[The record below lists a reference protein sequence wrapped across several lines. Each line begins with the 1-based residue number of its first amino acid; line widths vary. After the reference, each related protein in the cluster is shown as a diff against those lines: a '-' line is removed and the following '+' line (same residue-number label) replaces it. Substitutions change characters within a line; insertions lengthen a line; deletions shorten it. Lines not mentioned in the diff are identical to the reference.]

1 MSAVGGCVPWS
12 SSTVNLH
19 LRQSESA
26 QPVEAFRLDNGLD
39 VVVVPDTRAPVVTHM
54 VWYRNGSA
62 DDPAGKSGI
71 AHFLEHLMFKGTAR
85 WPAGEFSKIVA
96 GYGGQENAFTSFDYT
111 AYFQRVPKEHLRAMM
126 DYEADRMTGLAF
138 DESVVAP
145 ERDVVLEERR
155 MRVDADP
162 AAQLGEEFSSALFV
176 HHPYGTPIIG
186 WEHEIEGLS
195 RNDAFTYYQRFYT
208 PENAILVV
216 AGDTTADEVRKL
228 AEATYGQIAARGDK
242 PLRQRP
248 SEPDPRAAR
257 RVALSDPRVRQP
269 SLRRGW
275 LTPTYLS
282 GADRNEA
289 FALEFVA
296 EILGGGTTS
305 RLYRKLCAEQEIA
318 AGASAYFMGSMVD
331 RAAFQLST
339 SPRPGVGMDRLE
351 AGLDAVLAAFLEE
364 GPSELELARARTRL
378 VAETIFA
385 RDSQASLAR
394 IFGSA
399 LAIGETVEDVLA
411 WPQRIEAVGRD
422 AVVEAAR
429 RYLKPDRSVTGLLL
443 PSA

>member
-1 MSAVGGCVPWS
+1 M
-12 SSTVNLH
+12 TVHTPTARL
-19 LRQSESA
+19 SV
-26 QPVEAFRLDNGLD
+26 PVEAFRLANGLD
-39 VVVVPDTRAPVVTHM
+39 VVVVPDRRAPVVTHM

-186 WEHEIEGLS
+186 WEHEIEGLT
-195 RNDAFTYYQRFYT
+195 RDDAFTYYQRFYT

-216 AGDTTADEVRKL
+216 AGDTDLDEVRTL
-228 AEATYGQIAARGDK
+228 AEATYGQIAARGQAPVRK
-242 PLRQRP
+242 RP
-248 SEPDPRAAR
+248 AEPAPRAAR
-257 RVALSDPRVRQP
+257 RVSLSDPRVRQP

-282 GADRNEA
+282 GDRSEA
-289 FALEFVA
+289 FALELVA
-296 EILGGGTTS
+296 DILGGGTTS
-305 RLYRKLCAEQEIA
+305 RLYRQLCVEQELA

-331 RAAFQLST
+331 RAAFQMST
-339 SPRPGVGMDRLE
+339 SPRPGIDMAALE
-351 AGLDAVLAAFLEE
+351 AGLDVALTTFLAD
-364 GPSELELARARTRL
+364 GPSEIELSRARTRL

-385 RDSQASLAR
+385 RDSQSSLAR
-394 IFGSA
+394 IFGAS
-399 LAIGETVEDVLA
+399 LAVGETVEDVLA
-411 WPQRIEAVGRD
+411 WPERIEAVTRE
-422 AVVEAAR
+422 AVIEAAR
-429 RYLKPDRSVTGLLL
+429 RYLRPDRSVTGLLL
-443 PSA
+443 PAA

>member
-1 MSAVGGCVPWS
+1 M
-12 SSTVNLH
+12 TVHTPTARL
-19 LRQSESA
+19 SV
-26 QPVEAFRLDNGLD
+26 PVEAFRLANGLD
-39 VVVVPDTRAPVVTHM
+39 VVVVPDRRAPVVTHM

-186 WEHEIEGLS
+186 WEHEIEGLT
-195 RNDAFTYYQRFYT
+195 RDDAFTYYQRFYT

-216 AGDTTADEVRKL
+216 AGDTDLDEVRTL
-228 AEATYGQIAARGDK
+228 AEATYGQIAPRGQAPVRK
-242 PLRQRP
+242 RP
-248 SEPDPRAAR
+248 AEPAPRAAR
-257 RVALSDPRVRQP
+257 RVSLSDPRVRQP

-282 GADRNEA
+282 GDRSEA
-289 FALEFVA
+289 FALELVA
-296 EILGGGTTS
+296 DILGGGTTS
-305 RLYRKLCAEQEIA
+305 RLYRQLCVEQELA

-331 RAAFQLST
+331 RAAFQMST
-339 SPRPGVGMDRLE
+339 SPRPGIDMAALE
-351 AGLDAVLAAFLEE
+351 AGLDAALAAFLAD
-364 GPSELELARARTRL
+364 GPSEVELSRARTRL

-385 RDSQASLAR
+385 RDSQSSLAR
-394 IFGSA
+394 IFGAS
-399 LAIGETVEDVLA
+399 LAVGETVEDVLA
-411 WPQRIEAVGRD
+411 WPERIEAVTRE
-422 AVVEAAR
+422 AVIEAAR
-429 RYLKPDRSVTGLLL
+429 RYLRPDRSVTGLLL
-443 PSA
+443 PAA

>member
-1 MSAVGGCVPWS
+1 MNV
-12 SSTVNLH
+12 H
-19 LRQSESA
+19 LRQSEA
-26 QPVEAFRLDNGLD
+26 VQPVESFRLGNGLD

-145 ERDVVLEERR
+145 ERNVVLEERR

-176 HHPYGTPIIG
+176 HHPYGTPVIG

-195 RNDAFTYYQRFYT
+195 RDDAFTYYQRFYT

-216 AGDTTADEVRKL
+216 AGDTNATEVRKL
-228 AEATYGQIAARGDK
+228 AEETYGKIAGTGAT
-242 PLRQRP
+242 PLRKRP
-248 SEPDPRAAR
+248 AEPDPRAAR
-257 RVALSDPRVRQP
+257 RVALSDPRVHQP
-269 SLRRGW
+269 SLRRAW

-282 GADRNEA
+282 ASDRDEV
-289 FALEFVA
+289 FALELAA

-305 RLYRKLCAEQEIA
+305 RLYRKLCVEQEIA

-339 SPRPGVGMDRLE
+339 SPRPGTEMDKLE
-351 AGLDAVLAAFLEE
+351 AGLDAALATFLAE
-364 GPSELELARARTRL
+364 GPSEVELARARTRL

-385 RDSQASLAR
+385 RDSQSSLAR

-399 LAIGETVEDVLA
+399 LAVGETVEDVLS

>member
-1 MSAVGGCVPWS
+1 
-12 SSTVNLH
+12 VNVH
-19 LRQSESA
+19 PQQTQAA
-26 QPVEAFRLDNGLD
+26 QPVESFQLENGMD
-39 VVVVPDTRAPVVTHM
+39 VVVVPDHRAPVVTHM

-71 AHFLEHLMFKGTAR
+71 AHFLEHLMFKGTAK

-96 GYGGQENAFTSFDYT
+96 GFGGQENAFTSFDYT

-138 DESVVAP
+138 DESVVGP
-145 ERDVVLEERR
+145 ERDVVLEERK

-186 WEHEIEGLS
+186 WEHEIEELG
-195 RNDAFTYYQRFYT
+195 RDDAFAYYQRFYT

-216 AGDTTADEVRKL
+216 AGDTDAATVRRLAGETYGAIPARGEKPVRK
-228 AEATYGQIAARGDK
+228 
-242 PLRQRP
+242 RP
-248 SEPDPRAAR
+248 AEPDPRAAR
-257 RVALSDPRVRQP
+257 RVSLSDPRVRQP
-269 SLRRGW
+269 SLRRAW

-282 GADRNEA
+282 GDPSEV
-289 FALEFVA
+289 FALEIAA

-305 RLYRKLCAEQEIA
+305 RLYRKLCVEDELAS
-318 AGASAYFMGSMVD
+318 GASAYFMGSMVD

-339 SPRPGVGMDRLE
+339 SPRPGIEMAALE
-351 AGLDAVLAAFLEE
+351 AGLDAALAIFLSE

-385 RDSQASLAR
+385 RDSQSSLAR
-394 IFGSA
+394 IFGAS
-399 LAIGETVEDVLA
+399 LAVGETVEDVLA
-411 WPQRIEAVGRD
+411 WPSRIEAVPRD
-422 AVVEAAR
+422 AVIEAAR
-429 RYLKPDRSVTGLLL
+429 RYLRPDRGVTGLLL

>member
-1 MSAVGGCVPWS
+1 M
-12 SSTVNLH
+12 TVHTPTARL
-19 LRQSESA
+19 SV
-26 QPVEAFRLDNGLD
+26 PVEAFRLANGLD
-39 VVVVPDTRAPVVTHM
+39 VVVVPDRRAPVVTHM

-186 WEHEIEGLS
+186 WEHEIEGLT
-195 RNDAFTYYQRFYT
+195 RDDAFTYYQRFYT

-216 AGDTTADEVRKL
+216 AGDTDLDEVRTL
-228 AEATYGQIAARGDK
+228 AEATYGQIAARGQAPVRK
-242 PLRQRP
+242 RP
-248 SEPDPRAAR
+248 AEPAPRAAR
-257 RVALSDPRVRQP
+257 RVSLSDPRVRQP

-282 GADRNEA
+282 GDRNEA
-289 FALEFVA
+289 FALELVA
-296 EILGGGTTS
+296 DILGGGTTS
-305 RLYRKLCAEQEIA
+305 RLYRQLCVEQELA

-331 RAAFQLST
+331 RAAFQMST
-339 SPRPGVGMDRLE
+339 SPRPGIDMAALE
-351 AGLDAVLAAFLEE
+351 AGLDAALATFLAD
-364 GPSELELARARTRL
+364 GPSEIELSRARTRL

-385 RDSQASLAR
+385 RDSQSSLAR
-394 IFGSA
+394 IFGAS
-399 LAIGETVEDVLA
+399 LAVGETVEDVLA
-411 WPQRIEAVGRD
+411 WPERIEAVTRE
-422 AVVEAAR
+422 AVIEAAR
-429 RYLKPDRSVTGLLL
+429 RYLRPDRSVTGLLL
-443 PSA
+443 PAA

>member
-1 MSAVGGCVPWS
+1 MNVHPQQNQAAQPQA
-12 SSTVNLH
+12 T
-19 LRQSESA
+19 
-26 QPVEAFRLDNGLD
+26 QPVESFRLANGMD
-39 VVVVPDTRAPVVTHM
+39 VVVVPDRRAPVVTHM

-96 GYGGQENAFTSFDYT
+96 GFGGQENAFTSFDYT

-145 ERDVVLEERR
+145 ERDVVLEERK
-155 MRVDADP
+155 MRVDSDP

-186 WEHEIEGLS
+186 WEHEIEELS
-195 RNDAFTYYQRFYT
+195 RDDAFAYYQRFYT

-216 AGDTTADEVRKL
+216 AGDTDAATVRRLAEETYGAIPARGEMPVRKRP
-228 AEATYGQIAARGDK
+228 AEPA
-242 PLRQRP
+242 
-248 SEPDPRAAR
+248 PRAAR
-257 RVALSDPRVRQP
+257 RVTLSDPRVRQP

-275 LTPTYLS
+275 LTPTYCS
-282 GADRNEA
+282 GDQAEV
-289 FALEFVA
+289 FALEIAA

-305 RLYRKLCAEQEIA
+305 RLYRKLCVEDELAS
-318 AGASAYFMGSMVD
+318 GASAYFMGSMVD
-331 RAAFQLST
+331 RAAFQVSA
-339 SPRPGVGMDRLE
+339 SPRPGVEMAALE
-351 AGLDAVLAAFLEE
+351 AGLDAALATFLSD

-385 RDSQASLAR
+385 RDNQASLAR
-394 IFGSA
+394 IFGAS
-399 LAIGETVEDVLA
+399 LAVGESVEDVLA
-411 WPQRIEAVGRD
+411 WPSRIEAVPRE

-429 RYLKPDRSVTGLLL
+429 RYLRPDRCVTGLLL

>member
-1 MSAVGGCVPWS
+1 MTIHMPPTRPTA
-12 SSTVNLH
+12 
-19 LRQSESA
+19 
-26 QPVEAFRLDNGLD
+26 PVETFRLGNGMD
-39 VVVVPDTRAPVVTHM
+39 VVVVPDHRAPVVTHM

-71 AHFLEHLMFKGTAR
+71 AHFLEHLMFKGTAK

-96 GYGGQENAFTSFDYT
+96 GFGGQENAFTSFDYT
-111 AYFQRVPKEHLRAMM
+111 AYFQRVPKQHLRAMM

-138 DESVVAP
+138 EEGVVAP
-145 ERDVVLEERR
+145 ERDVVLEERK
-155 MRVDADP
+155 MRVDSDP

-186 WEHEIEGLS
+186 WEHEIEGLD
-195 RNDAFTYYQRFYT
+195 RADAFAYYQRFYT

-216 AGDTTADEVRKL
+216 AGDTGEAEVRAL
-228 AEATYGQIAARGDK
+228 AEATYGAIPARGDT
-242 PLRQRP
+242 PLRKRP
-248 SEPDPRAAR
+248 AEPDPRAAR

-282 GADRNEA
+282 GDRAEV
-289 FALEFVA
+289 FALEIAA

-305 RLYRKLCAEQEIA
+305 RLYRNLCVEQELA

-331 RAAFQLST
+331 RAAFQVST
-339 SPRPGVGMDRLE
+339 SPRPGVEMAALE
-351 AGLDAVLAAFLEE
+351 AGLDAALARFLAD
-364 GPSELELARARTRL
+364 GPSEVELTRAKTRL

-385 RDSQASLAR
+385 RDSQSSLAR
-394 IFGSA
+394 IFGAS
-399 LAIGETVEDVLA
+399 LAVGESVEDVLA
-411 WPQRIEAVGRD
+411 WPERIEAVARE

-429 RYLKPDRSVTGLLL
+429 RYLRPDRSVTGLLL
-443 PSA
+443 PAA

>member
-1 MSAVGGCVPWS
+1 
-12 SSTVNLH
+12 VNIH
-19 LRQSESA
+19 ARRQEQA
-26 QPVEAFRLDNGLD
+26 EPVESFRLANGLD
-39 VVVVPDTRAPVVTHM
+39 VVVVSDRRAPVVTHM

-71 AHFLEHLMFKGTAR
+71 AHFLEHLMFKGTQR

-126 DYEADRMTGLAF
+126 DYEADRMTGLSF

-145 ERDVVLEERR
+145 ERDVVLEERK
-155 MRVDADP
+155 MRVDSDP

-195 RNDAFTYYQRFYT
+195 RDDAFAYYQRFYT

-216 AGDTTADEVRKL
+216 AGDTDAAEVRRL
-228 AEATYGQIAARGDK
+228 AEESYGRIAARGAAPVRK
-242 PLRQRP
+242 RP
-248 SEPDPRAAR
+248 AEPDPRASR
-257 RVALSDPRVRQP
+257 RVSLNDPRVQQP

-275 LTPTYLS
+275 LTPTYTS
-282 GADRNEA
+282 GVREEVL
-289 FALEFVA
+289 ALELVG

-305 RLYRKLCAEQEIA
+305 RLYRKLCVEQELA
-318 AGASAYFMGSMVD
+318 AGASAYFMSSMVD
-331 RAAFQLST
+331 RAALQVSA
-339 SPRPGVGMDRLE
+339 SPRPGVTMAALE
-351 AGLDAVLAAFLEE
+351 TGLDAALAAFLAD
-364 GPSELELARARTRL
+364 GPSELEMARARTRL
-378 VAETIFA
+378 VAETVFA
-385 RDSQASLAR
+385 RDSQSSLAR

-399 LAIGETVEDVLA
+399 LAVGETVEDVIA

-429 RYLKPDRSVTGLLL
+429 RYLRPDRGVTGLLL
-443 PSA
+443 PA

>member
-1 MSAVGGCVPWS
+1 M
-12 SSTVNLH
+12 TVHTPTARL
-19 LRQSESA
+19 SV
-26 QPVEAFRLDNGLD
+26 PVEAFRLANGLD
-39 VVVVPDTRAPVVTHM
+39 VVVVPDRRAPVVTHM

-186 WEHEIEGLS
+186 WEHEIEGLT
-195 RNDAFTYYQRFYT
+195 RDDAFTYYQRFYT

-216 AGDTTADEVRKL
+216 AGDTDLDEVRTL
-228 AEATYGQIAARGDK
+228 AEATYGQIAARGQAPVRK
-242 PLRQRP
+242 RP
-248 SEPDPRAAR
+248 AEPAPRAAR
-257 RVALSDPRVRQP
+257 RVSLSDPRVRQP

-282 GADRNEA
+282 GDRSEA
-289 FALEFVA
+289 FALELVA
-296 EILGGGTTS
+296 DILGGGTTS
-305 RLYRKLCAEQEIA
+305 RLYRQLCVEQELA

-331 RAAFQLST
+331 RAAFQMST
-339 SPRPGVGMDRLE
+339 SPRPGIDMAALE
-351 AGLDAVLAAFLEE
+351 AGLDAALATFLAD
-364 GPSELELARARTRL
+364 GPSEVELSRARTRL
-378 VAETIFA
+378 VAETIFS
-385 RDSQASLAR
+385 RDSQSSLAR
-394 IFGSA
+394 IFGAS
-399 LAIGETVEDVLA
+399 LAVGETVEDVLA
-411 WPQRIEAVGRD
+411 WPERIEAVTRE
-422 AVVEAAR
+422 AVIEAAR
-429 RYLKPDRSVTGLLL
+429 RYLLPDRSVTGLLL
-443 PSA
+443 PAA

>member
-1 MSAVGGCVPWS
+1 MHSQPS
-12 SSTVNLH
+12 HT
-19 LRQSESA
+19 A
-26 QPVEAFRLDNGLD
+26 QPVESFRLANGLD
-39 VVVVPDTRAPVVTHM
+39 VVVVPDRRAPVVTHM

-71 AHFLEHLMFKGTAR
+71 AHFLEHLMFKGTAK

-96 GYGGQENAFTSFDYT
+96 GFGGQENAFTSFDYT

-145 ERDVVLEERR
+145 ERDVVLEERK
-155 MRVDADP
+155 MRVDSDP

-186 WEHEIEGLS
+186 WEHEIEELN
-195 RNDAFTYYQRFYT
+195 RDDAFAYYQRFYT

-216 AGDTTADEVRKL
+216 AGDTDAATVRRL
-228 AEATYGQIAARGDK
+228 AEETYGAIPARGETPIRK
-242 PLRQRP
+242 RP
-248 SEPDPRAAR
+248 AEPEPRAAR
-257 RVALSDPRVRQP
+257 RITLSDPRVRQP

-282 GADRNEA
+282 GDRSEA
-289 FALEFVA
+289 FALDIAA

-305 RLYRKLCAEQEIA
+305 RLYRKLCVDNELAS
-318 AGASAYFMGSMVD
+318 GASAYFMGSMVD
-331 RAAFQLST
+331 RSAFQVSA
-339 SPRPGVGMDRLE
+339 SPRPGVGMADLE
-351 AGLDAVLAAFLEE
+351 AGLDAALATFLAD

-385 RDSQASLAR
+385 RDSQSSLAR
-394 IFGSA
+394 IFGAS
-399 LAIGETVEDVLA
+399 LAVGESVEDVLT
-411 WPQRIEAVGRD
+411 WPDRVEAVPRE

-429 RYLKPDRSVTGLLL
+429 RYLRPDRCVTGLLL